1 MLNMRYKKAAI
12 LFLAFILLSVGCGT
26 AETSQDA
33 QAISAENAGDAAT
46 GLRYEDFKAL
56 SNEEQISTF
65 ASLTSPEI
73 YDLVKSSDSENWPV
87 TAYDLVTENNAK
99 DFIILNEYN
108 GSLSFNLNW
117 PIYGGYVPDT
127 IASVGDLSGAV
138 TVSRDGGDGGYTMCY
153 GRNADGTLPNNSQRS
168 VPKTSATVRTGLLDI
183 DRYKQAV
190 DVITSEEYEGA
201 STAETD
207 DARIAALRELG
218 FTEDA
223 SINLMSDYN
232 AWLTRPEIVGANNI
246 AEGAI
251 LAGHQVEP
259 RYGYYGKTA
268 PWKVSDLE
276 LVGGSDQMNTVFSW
290 GTLNSSGLITDAGT
304 ETID

>member
-1 MLNMRYKKAAI
+1 MLNMRHKEAMI
-12 LFLAFILLSVGCGT
+12 LFLVFIFLFISGT
-26 AETSQDA
+26 AETSQDG
-33 QAISAENAGDAAT
+33 QAVPGEDVEEAAG
-46 GLRYEDFKAL
+46 GIRYEDFKAL
-56 SNEEQISTF
+56 SNEEQISVF
-65 ASLTSPEI
+65 AGLSSPEI
-73 YDLVKSSDSENWPV
+73 YELVKSSESENWPV
-87 TAYDLVTENNAK
+87 TAYDLVTEENAK

-127 IASVGDLSGAV
+127 IASIGDLSGTV

-190 DVITSEEYEGA
+190 DVITSEAFERA
-201 STAETD
+201 SVEETD
-207 DARIAALRELG
+207 GARIAALEELG
-218 FTEDA
+218 FTEEA

-232 AWLTRPEIVGANNI
+232 AWLTRPEIVGENNI
-246 AEGAI
+246 AEGAV
-251 LAGHQVEP
+251 LAGHRVES

>member
-1 MLNMRYKKAAI
+1 MLKSCYIKAVIFLLFFSLTINCGIAEESQNPQALPAEDVEEAI
-12 LFLAFILLSVGCGT
+12 T
-26 AETSQDA
+26 H
-33 QAISAENAGDAAT
+33 
-46 GLRYEDFKAL
+46 LRYEDFKTL
-56 SNEEQISTF
+56 SNEEQIATF
-65 ASLTSPEI
+65 AELSSPEI
-73 YDLVKSSDSENWPV
+73 YYLVKSSDSENWPV
-87 TAYDLVTENNAK
+87 TAYDLVTEENAK
-99 DFIILNEYN
+99 EFIILNEYN

-117 PIYGGYVPDT
+117 PIYGGYDPDT
-127 IASVGDLSGAV
+127 IASIEDLSGTV

-153 GRNADGTLPNNSQRS
+153 GRNEDGTLPNNSQRS
-168 VPKTSATVRTGLLDI
+168 VPKTSATVRTGLLNI

-190 DVITSEEYEGA
+190 DVITSEEFKKGTIE
-201 STAETD
+201 ETD
-207 DARIAALRELG
+207 SARIAALQELG

-232 AWLTRPEIVGANNI
+232 AWLTRPEIIGENNI

-251 LAGHQVEP
+251 SAGHHVEP

-290 GTLNSSGLITDAGT
+290 GTLNSSGLITEAGI
-304 ETID
+304 ETIE